1 MSAVPEITM
10 HIGQNSN
17 GFEVKDVTPL
27 EALRSVAYQLEHKQS
42 GARLLHLYNQDA
54 ENLFSVSFPTPPPDD
69 TGIPQILEHAVLAG
83 AGKYPVKEPFFEMI
97 KMSMATFI
105 NAMTGSDC
113 TYYPVASNVKQDLF
127 NLAEVYFD
135 AVFHPLLTEQT
146 FRREG
151 HHFAPSDPENPTGD
165 LTITGIVYNEM
176 KGAFSDPESR
186 LYRSISRE
194 LLPDTIYG
202 KESGGDPEAIPDLT
216 YEALK
221 EFHGTYYHPSNSYF
235 FLYGNIPTTEYLAF
249 YLINLIISTVLTL
262 TQLSH
267 LKCDGINRDPK

>member
-10 HIGQNSN
+10 YVGQNSN

-27 EALRSVAYQLEHKQS
+27 DALRSVAYQLEHKQS

-69 TGIPQILEHAVLAG
+69 TGIPHILEHAVLAG
-83 AGKYPVKEPFFEMI
+83 SGKYPVKEPFFEMI

-146 FRREG
+146 F
-151 HHFAPSDPENPTGD
+151 
-165 LTITGIVYNEM
+165 
-176 KGAFSDPESR
+176 
-186 LYRSISRE
+186 
-194 LLPDTIYG
+194 
-202 KESGGDPEAIPDLT
+202 
-216 YEALK
+216 
-221 EFHGTYYHPSNSYF
+221 
-235 FLYGNIPTTEYLAF
+235 
-249 YLINLIISTVLTL
+249 
-262 TQLSH
+262 
-267 LKCDGINRDPK
+267 